1 MRPPSLRRRGCLT
14 WLRLTMQSR
23 LARKKIELSSLRS
36 HSPRERRIRSL
47 SSAKWTSV
55 AFRDASR
62 MEMFLIR
69 ASRHLLSSVRRTKSS
84 P

>member
-1 MRPPSLRRRGCLT
+1 MRPPSLRRHGRLT

-23 LARKKIELSSLRS
+23 LARKKVELSSLRS

-62 MEMFLIR
+62 MKMLLIR
-69 ASRHLLSSVRRTKSS
+69 ASRDLPLSVRRMKSS
-84 P
+84 R